1 MREGGLPFVLAAL
14 LAAGCTQGRP
24 EARARSPAALER
36 CEERP
41 GRGVDGFALYE
52 AQEVRYRT
60 HVALREE
67 YRDPSGRRMFYLL
80 GVVGEMGEGPGEFE
94 PVTLADG
101 TPATFFGQRDGWGV
115 FWASEHPCPQVAVI
129 GNRMDR
135 EEFIGLMQ
143 EARILDPESAFR
155 LQPFEVTEWVAVLRT
170 APTSDALRDD
180 TDVLLQTA
188 PGNLVVGPVGCH
200 EGLAGSLDAEEGSY
214 FSGVVAE
221 TKRELHTVLEVVR
234 SHPRFEDPPLLV
246 GEFAV
251 LCGF

>member
-1 MREGGLPFVLAAL
+1 VRSGALPLVLAAL
-14 LAAGCTQGRP
+14 VAVDCTQGRP
-24 EARARSPAALER
+24 EPRARSPAALPR

-41 GRGVDGFALYE
+41 GKGVEGFALHE
-52 AQEVRYRT
+52 AHEVRYRT
-60 HVALREE
+60 HVAFREE
-67 YRDPSGRRMFYLL
+67 YRDAHGRRLFYLL

-115 FWASEHPCPQVAVI
+115 FWASEHPCPQMAVI

-143 EARILDPESAFR
+143 EARILASESAFR
-155 LQPFEVTEWVAVLRT
+155 LQPFQITEWVAVLRT
-170 APTSDALRDD
+170 APASDALRED
-180 TDVLLQTA
+180 TDFLLQTA
-188 PGNLVVGPVGCH
+188 PGNLIVGPVGCH
-200 EGLAGSLDAEEGSY
+200 EGLAESLDVAEGSY

-221 TKRELHTVLEVVR
+221 TERELSTILEVVGT
-234 SHPRFEDPPLLV
+234 HPRFAERPLLV
-246 GEFAV
+246 GEFVV